1 VRRLRTG
8 IAAARR
14 SPLIGLGA
22 VVVAGALTATGV
34 LLATRPGPGPPLTPQ
49 SSTRAVA
56 LGDSVP
62 YGHGLANPYR
72 TPRPGLP
79 ARDASQ
85 GPSAQA
91 YPSLVA
97 RTLDL
102 SMTVRT
108 ANCDLHGDQ
117 LAISGAVADP
127 ADDTARDTQC
137 PVPPQPTRSLSTE
150 LARADLAQHPARLVL
165 LQAGADDI
173 DFGTCLEYQLGRVL
187 GVGIGLGTQCVVNG
201 TVTAAVATRLA
212 HARTSLTDA
221 IESVA
226 PHAGTIAVLNY
237 YQPVPPPSEIA
248 DDSGLSGLGV
258 NLVCTG
264 IRANA
269 AATYA
274 AALVVSGAVNHAVAG
289 AVSDARARGVHNVQL
304 IDVSAVGAGHGM
316 CTSDPWFFS
325 GEELS
330 DATLTG
336 DVARIAAGKAC
347 AATGAL
353 GRTSPC
359 TGLQVRAAQAK
370 DELAAHVWRAAHPTA
385 VGQRALATAVEAQLR
400 AASSRGGSASVDGV
414 P

>member
-1 VRRLRTG
+1 MGRLRNG

-14 SPLIGLGA
+14 SPLIGLG
-22 VVVAGALTATGV
+22 VVVVVGALVAAGV
-34 LLATRPGPGPPLTPQ
+34 LLATRPVPPPAPQ

-62 YGHGLANPYR
+62 YGHGLANPYV

-79 ARDASQ
+79 ARDVSQ
-85 GPSAQA
+85 GPALQA

-97 RTLDL
+97 RALGL

-108 ANCDLHGDQ
+108 DNCDLTGDQ

-127 ADDTARDTQC
+127 ADDTAHDTQC
-137 PVPPQPTRSLSTE
+137 PVPHQQTRNLNTE
-150 LARADLAQHPARLVL
+150 LAHADLAEHPARLVL

-173 DFGTCLEYQLGRVL
+173 DFGNCLEYQLGRVF

-201 TVTAAVATRLA
+201 TVTAAVATTLS
-212 HARTSLTDA
+212 HARTSLADA
-221 IESVA
+221 IESMA
-226 PHAGTIAVLNY
+226 PHAGSIAVLNY
-237 YQPVPPPSEIA
+237 YQPVPAPSEIA

-264 IRANA
+264 LKANA

-274 AALVVSGAVNHAVAG
+274 AALVVSAAVNHAVAG
-289 AVSDARARGVHNVQL
+289 AVSDARARGVRNVQL
-304 IDVSAVGAGHGM
+304 VDVSEVGAGHGM
-316 CTSDPWFFS
+316 CSSDPWFFS

-336 DVARIAAGKAC
+336 DVARIAAAKAC
-347 AATGAL
+347 TAVGAL
-353 GRTSPC
+353 GRTSSC
-359 TGLQVRAAQAK
+359 ASLEVQAARAK
-370 DELAAHVWRAAHPTA
+370 DELRAHVWRAAHPTT
-385 VGQRALATAVEAQLR
+385 VGQRALATAVEAQLH
-400 AASSRGGSASVDGV
+400 AAS
-414 P
+414 

>member
-1 VRRLRTG
+1 MGRLRTG

-14 SPLIGLGA
+14 SPLIGLG
-22 VVVAGALTATGV
+22 VVVVVCALAATGV
-34 LLATRPGPGPPLTPQ
+34 LLATRPGPLPAPQ

-62 YGHGLANPYR
+62 YGHGLANPYV
-72 TPRPGLP
+72 TARPGLP
-79 ARDASQ
+79 ARDVSQ
-85 GPSAQA
+85 GPSLQA

-97 RTLDL
+97 HVLHL

-108 ANCDLHGDQ
+108 ANCDLTGDQ

-137 PVPPQPTRSLSTE
+137 PVPPQQTRSLSTE

-173 DFGTCLEYQLGRVL
+173 DFGHCLEYELGRVL
-187 GVGIGLGTQCVVNG
+187 GVDIGLGTQCVVNA
-201 TVTAAVATRLA
+201 TVTAAVATTLA
-212 HARTSLTDA
+212 HARTSLADA
-221 IESVA
+221 IESMA

-237 YQPVPPPSEIA
+237 YQPVPTPAEIA

-264 IRANA
+264 LKANA

-274 AALVVSGAVNHAVAG
+274 AALVVSAAVNHAVAG
-289 AVSDARARGVHNVQL
+289 AVSDARARGVRNVQL
-304 IDVSAVGAGHGM
+304 INVSAVGAGHGM
-316 CTSDPWFFS
+316 CSSDPWFFS

-336 DVARIAAGKAC
+336 DIALIAAAKAC
-347 AATGAL
+347 TATGAL

-359 TGLQVRAAQAK
+359 AGLEVEAARAK
-370 DELAAHVWRAAHPTA
+370 NELRAHVWRAAHPTA
-385 VGQRALATAVEAQLR
+385 VGQRALAEAVEAQLH
-400 AASSRGGSASVDGV
+400 AAS
-414 P
+414 